1 MRPIDP
7 NGQLYRRLAERAV
20 AAEVRA
26 ELERLAAPGR
36 YEELMRLAPRER
48 AATVERDGR
57 FATFALADL
66 LLDLSREV
74 RTADPEAGR
83 DLVRLAQAVTV
94 RLDAGRYGTSLLADL
109 EGRAWAYLGDA
120 QTETDPASARD
131 AFERAEACLARGS
144 GDPLAE
150 AEVVCLSAGVLDDP
164 PALGTA
170 ASTLSRR
177 VH

>member
-7 NGQLYRRLAERAV
+7 YGQLYRRLVERAV
-20 AAEVRA
+20 AEEGRA

-36 YEELMRLAPRER
+36 YEELMRLAPGER
-48 AATVERDGR
+48 TATVERDGR

-66 LLDLSREV
+66 LLDLSRDV
-74 RTADPEAGR
+74 RVADPAAGR

-94 RLDAGRYGTSLLADL
+94 RLDPGRYGRSLLADL
-109 EGRAWAYLGDA
+109 EGRAWAYVGTA
-120 QTETDPASARD
+120 HAETDPASARE
-131 AFERAEACLARGS
+131 AFERAESCLARGS

-150 AEVVCLSAGVLDDP
+150 AEVVCLAAGVLEAP

-170 ASTLSRR
+170 ASTPGQG